1 MPPLLPKDIYEYMAK
16 RVLGQRE
23 VLRLISVAVYKHVS
37 GVKAGNILLVGNSG
51 TGKTTI
57 MKTIHRFYQEHEDMA
72 PFRVMAVLNAN
83 ILAGEEGDIR
93 TGRLFTALEGAVKK
107 QLGEDVDRETM
118 LQGLQN
124 ATVCLDEVDKISA
137 RISGKSNPVGIALQ
151 QALLTIL
158 EGETI
163 MVPVTVRENGQD
175 VAIHLPVDT
184 GKILFVCGGAFEE
197 LYDQVQALIV
207 NRKDDRRLKET
218 TEIQR
223 TGEGEVRVTAVTRF
237 KLVDYLRLSDMF
249 TYGMLPQF
257 LSRFSSMAILD
268 DLSREDLVKI
278 LLEADDSPLRHCR
291 EFFSSMGIDLRI
303 TQEALD
309 TIAEHALRN
318 TRIGARALREL
329 FSRIMADAEFDPF
342 GQPRLQ
348 QTDKGRFLT
357 IDRAMVQERLAS
369 RS

>member
-1 MPPLLPKDIYEYMAK
+1 MAILPKDIFEFMAK

-23 VLRLISVAVYKHVS
+23 VLRLIAVAVYKHVS
-37 GVKAGNILLVGNSG
+37 GVRAGNILLVGNSG

-57 MKTIHRFYQEHEDMA
+57 MKTIHRFYMEHDEMA
-72 PFRVMAVLNAN
+72 AFRVMAVLNAN

-93 TGRLFTALEGAVKK
+93 TARLFTALEAAVKK
-107 QLGEDVDRETM
+107 QLGGNVDRQTM
-118 LQGLQN
+118 QKGLQH

-137 RISGKSNPVGIALQ
+137 RISGKPNPIGIALQ

-163 MVPVTVRENGQD
+163 MVPVTVMEDGRE
-175 VAIHLPVDT
+175 VATHVPVDT
-184 GKILFVCGGAFEE
+184 SKILFVCGGAFEE
-197 LYDQVQALIV
+197 LYDQVYNLIV

-218 TEIQR
+218 TELTR
-223 TGEGEVRVTAVTRF
+223 AGDGEMRVMSVTRF

-249 TYGMLPQF
+249 AYGMLPQF
-257 LSRFSSMAILD
+257 LSRFSSIAILD
-268 DLSREDLVKI
+268 DLAREDLVQI
-278 LLEADDSPLRHCR
+278 MLSAEDSPLRHCR
-291 EFFSSMGIDLRI
+291 EFFASMGIDLRV

-309 TIAEHALRN
+309 MIAEHALRN

-342 GQPRLQ
+342 GQLKLQ
-348 QTDKGRFLT
+348 KTEKGHSLT
-357 IDRAMVQERLAS
+357 IDRAMVAERLS
-369 RS
+369 R

>member
-1 MPPLLPKDIYEYMAK
+1 MAILPKDIYGFMAK
-16 RVLGQRE
+16 RVLGQRD

-37 GVKAGNILLVGNSG
+37 GIRAGNLLLVGNSG

-57 MKTIHRFYQEHEDMA
+57 MKTIHRFYLDHDEMA

-93 TGRLFTALEGAVKK
+93 TARLFTALEAAVKK

-118 LQGLQN
+118 RLGLQN
-124 ATVCLDEVDKISA
+124 ATICLDEVDKISA
-137 RISGKSNPVGIALQ
+137 RISGKPNPVGIALQ

-163 MVPVTVRENGQD
+163 MVPVTVLENGVE
-175 VAIHLPVDT
+175 VATHVPVDT

-197 LYDQVQALIV
+197 LYDQVYGLII

-218 TEIQR
+218 TELQR
-223 TGEGEVRVTAVTRF
+223 IEGEVRVTAVTRF

-257 LSRFSSMAILD
+257 LSRFSSIPILD
-268 DLSREDLVKI
+268 DLAKEDLVQI
-278 LLEADDSPLRHCR
+278 MLAAEDSPLRHCR
-291 EFFSSMGIDLRI
+291 EFFASMGIDLRV

-309 TIAEHALRN
+309 MIAEHALRN
-318 TRIGARALREL
+318 TRIGARALREI

-342 GQPRLQ
+342 GQPKLQ
-348 QTDKGRFLT
+348 QAEKGHSLT
-357 IDRAMVQERLAS
+357 IDKAMVQERLA
-369 RS
+369 R

>member
-1 MPPLLPKDIYEYMAK
+1 MPVLPKDIFEYMAK

-37 GVKAGNILLVGNSG
+37 GIRAGNILLVGNSG

-57 MKTIHRFYQEHEDMA
+57 MKTIHRFYQEHDEMA

-93 TGRLFTALEGAVKK
+93 TARLFTALEAAVKK

-118 LQGLQN
+118 RLGLQN

-137 RISGKSNPVGIALQ
+137 RISGKPNPVGIALQ

-163 MVPVTVRENGQD
+163 MVPVTVTEDSRE
-175 VAIHLPVDT
+175 VATHVPVDT
-184 GKILFVCGGAFEE
+184 GKILFVCGGAYEE
-197 LYDQVQALIV
+197 LYDQIYSLII

-218 TEIQR
+218 TELQR
-223 TGEGEVRVTAVTRF
+223 SAEGEVRVTAVTRF

-257 LSRFSSMAILD
+257 LSRFSSIAILD
-268 DLSREDLVKI
+268 DLAREDLVQI
-278 LLEADDSPLRHCR
+278 MLAAEDSPLRHCR
-291 EFFSSMGIDLRI
+291 EFFASMGIDLRV

-309 TIAEHALRN
+309 MIAEHALRN
-318 TRIGARALREL
+318 TRIGARALREI
-329 FSRIMADAEFDPF
+329 FSRIMSDAEFDPF
-342 GQPRLQ
+342 GQPKLQ
-348 QTDKGRFLT
+348 KTEQGHSLT
-357 IDRAMVQERLAS
+357 IDRGMVQERLS
-369 RS
+369 R

>member
-1 MPPLLPKDIYEYMAK
+1 MPILPKDIYEYMSK

-23 VLRLISVAVYKHVS
+23 VLRLISVSVYKHVS
-37 GVKAGNILLVGNSG
+37 GIRAGNILLVGNSG

-57 MKTIHRFYQEHEDMA
+57 MKTIHRFYMDHDEMA
-72 PFRVMAVLNAN
+72 PYRVMAVLNAN

-93 TGRLFTALEGAVKK
+93 TARLFTALEAAVKK
-107 QLGEDVDRETM
+107 QLGENVDRETM
-118 LQGLQN
+118 RQGLQN

-137 RISGKSNPVGIALQ
+137 RISGKPNPVGIALQ

-163 MVPVTVRENGQD
+163 MVPVTVVENGQE
-175 VAIHLPVDT
+175 VSTNVPVDT
-184 GKILFVCGGAFEE
+184 SKILFVCGGAFEE
-197 LYDQVQALIV
+197 LYDQVYGLII
-207 NRKDDRRLKET
+207 NRKDDRRLRET
-218 TEIQR
+218 TELQR
-223 TGEGEVRVTAVTRF
+223 TGDGEVRVTAVTRF

-257 LSRFSSMAILD
+257 LSRFSSIAILD
-268 DLSREDLVKI
+268 DLAKEDLVQI
-278 LLEADDSPLRHCR
+278 LLAADDSPLRHCR
-291 EFFSSMGIDLRI
+291 EFFASMGIDLRV

-309 TIAEHALRN
+309 MIAEHALRN

-342 GQPRLQ
+342 GQPKLQ
-348 QTDKGRFLT
+348 KSEQGHTLT
-357 IDRAMVQERLAS
+357 IDRGMVQERLV
-369 RS
+369 R